1 MQLDTVKPNR
11 ESQVESIS
19 LKTCTILV
27 QIIEEEYYIRLYMIA
42 NLLGISVVTDEVIC
56 RYIRGTVASNSTLQR
71 KTRGGCTGGCSDNSS
86 RSRSLAAHIGQDIG
100 QDIGQVIGRGT
111 VQVSFHGELGNIGR
125 TAKRVERANIHRCD
139 NM

>member
-71 KTRGGCTGGCSDNSS
+71 KTRGGCTGGCSDNS
-86 RSRSLAAHIGQDIG
+86 RSFAAHIGQDIG
-100 QDIGQVIGRGT
+100 RGT
-111 VQVSFHGELGNIGR
+111 VRVSFHGELGNIGR
-125 TAKRVERANIHRCD
+125 TAKRVERANSHRCD

>member
-11 ESQVESIS
+11 ETEVESIS

-42 NLLGISVVTDEVIC
+42 NLLGISVVTNEVIC
-56 RYIRGTVASNSTLQR
+56 RCIRGTVASNSTLQR
-71 KTRGGCTGGCSDNSS
+71 KTRGGCTGGCGDNS
-86 RSRSLAAHIGQDIG
+86 RTFAAHIGQDIG
-100 QDIGQVIGRGT
+100 QFIGRGT
-111 VQVSFHGELGNIGR
+111 VRVSFHGELGNIGR
-125 TAKRVERANIHRCD
+125 TAKRVERANSHRCD